1 MNAPARLCAF
11 RDVAGAAP
19 DLLRPGVLY
28 RSEAPRTGDDAPPA
42 PAWPPAT
49 VVDLRGDRERA
60 GPHPLAGP
68 GTRVVALG
76 LADALAPDAR
86 ARNRDRSVSWT
97 RLYLDVLDVAD
108 AWLPPL
114 VDLAATADRPLLLH
128 CAAGKDRTGIAVAL
142 LLALAGVPRPAVVQD
157 YARSADGLA
166 GVHARLD
173 AAAAAAGRTV
183 DPHSG
188 IAPEAL
194 AAVLDAVGPDA
205 VGFAVAR
212 GASASALTRWRA
224 RVRRATSDDRHRLFT
239 AAPGDPAGHHAVVA
253 PE

>member
-1 MNAPARLCAF
+1 MTAPARLCNV
-11 RDVAGAAP
+11 RDVATAAP

-28 RSEAPRTGDDAPPA
+28 RSEAPQALDETPTGLV
-42 PAWPPAT
+42 WPPAT
-49 VVDLRGDRERA
+49 VVDLRGERERA
-60 GPHPLAGP
+60 GRHPLTGP

-86 ARNRDRSVSWT
+86 TRNRARSASWT

-114 VDLAATADRPLLLH
+114 VDLAATAEGPVLLH

-142 LLALAGVPRPAVVQD
+142 LLTLAGVPRPAVVAD
-157 YARSADGLA
+157 YARSADGLS

-173 AAAAAAGRTV
+173 AAAAAAGRIV

-188 IAPEAL
+188 TAPEAL
-194 AAVLDAVGPDA
+194 GAVLDA

-212 GASASALTRWRA
+212 GVSASALTRWRS

-239 AAPGDPAGHHAVVA
+239 AAPGDRGGHHAVVA

>member
-1 MNAPARLCAF
+1 MTVPARLCNV
-11 RDVAGAAP
+11 RDVTTAAP
-19 DLLRPGVLY
+19 DLLRPDVLY
-28 RSEAPRTGDDAPPA
+28 RSEAPRTLDEAPPGLV
-42 PAWPPAT
+42 WPPAT
-49 VVDLRGDRERA
+49 IVDLRGDRERA
-60 GPHPLAGP
+60 DPHPLAGP
-68 GTRVVALG
+68 GTRVVAVG

-86 ARNRDRSVSWT
+86 ARNRARSASWT

-108 AWLPPL
+108 AWLPAL
-114 VDLAATADRPLLLH
+114 VDLAATADGPLLLH

-142 LLALAGVPRPAVVQD
+142 LLTLAGVPRPAVAQD

-173 AAAAAAGRTV
+173 AAAAEAGRTV

-188 IAPEAL
+188 TAPEAL
-194 AAVLDAVGPDA
+194 GAVLDAVGPDA
-205 VGFAVAR
+205 AAFAVAR
-212 GASASALTRWRA
+212 GVSASALTRWRS
-224 RVRRATSDDRHRLFT
+224 RVHRATSDDRHRLFT